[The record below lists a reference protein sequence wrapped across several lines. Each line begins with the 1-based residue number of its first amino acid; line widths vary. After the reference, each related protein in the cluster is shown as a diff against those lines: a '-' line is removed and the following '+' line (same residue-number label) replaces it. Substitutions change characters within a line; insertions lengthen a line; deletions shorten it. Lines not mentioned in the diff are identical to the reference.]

1 MAYIRPGDKLEP
13 VETKPLFEMKPL
25 TRKEKADVFRFLAAQ
40 NLSKRGLHPMFEVK
54 LDLASFN
61 HESMSYLNHLSG
73 RRADVLAIGSGYGI
87 TIVEVKSSVSDFN
100 TDKKWSD
107 YLKACDV
114 FYFCSDGK
122 TIEHIAQ
129 SIKGHEKEK
138 KIGLMVCDLEHM
150 KLEITK
156 PSRRDESLKIP
167 DFVRKQILFKAI
179 VSADVFWG
187 GQYLAMLKPA
197 YSYINKPYA

>member
-13 VETKPLFEMKPL
+13 VETKPLFDMKPL
-25 TRKEKADVFRFLAAQ
+25 TRKEKANAFRFLAAQ

-54 LDLASFN
+54 LDLAHFN
-61 HESMSYLNHLSG
+61 HESMSYLNYLSG

-107 YLKACDV
+107 YLKVCDV

-150 KLEITK
+150 KLKITK
-156 PSRRDESLKIP
+156 SSRHDELLKIP

-179 VSADVFWG
+179 VSADVFLG

-197 YSYINKPYA
+197 YSYIDKPYA

>member
-1 MAYIRPGDKLEP
+1 MAYIRSIDKIEQP
-13 VETKPLFEMKPL
+13 ETEHLFEAKQL
-25 TRKEKADVFRFLAAQ
+25 TRKEKADAFRFLAAQ

-54 LDLASFN
+54 LDIAPFDP
-61 HESMSYLNHLSG
+61 ESMSYLNYLYG

-100 TDKKWSD
+100 TDKKWAD
-107 YLKACDV
+107 YLKVCDV
-114 FYFCSDGK
+114 FYFCSDEK
-122 TIEHIAQ
+122 TIAHIAQ

-138 KIGLMVCDLEHM
+138 KIGLMACDLGHM

-156 PSRRDESLKIP
+156 PSRNDELLKIP
-167 DFVRKQILFKAI
+167 ELVRRQIMYKAI
-179 VSADVFWG
+179 VSADVFFG
-187 GQYLAMLKPA
+187 GRYSAQLKPA